1 MAAVET
7 LILTML
13 GLGLAVAVCSPVS
26 VVTVIVLLSMPVGRR
41 RAIAFVL
48 GWLVAIVL
56 IGAVTVFVL
65 HGQDFSSSK
74 TTPSKTA
81 SAVEILVGC
90 IIVLVAV
97 RAFRR
102 RSRAAN
108 APSAET
114 PKWLG
119 RLEQTNWL
127 LAALV
132 GAFMLTYSLTVAA
145 ASEILKADVSMA
157 DGAAAFGVYALAS
170 ITTIVAPIVVVLVA
184 PERAAETLRGWR
196 RWLLGNSRTVGLV
209 ALMVIG
215 AILSGVA
222 STTSHELEGES
233 QCHFRGVGLP
243 WVGFAS
249 PSSEK

>member
-26 VVTVIVLLSMPVGRR
+26 VVTVIVLLSMPVGRG
-41 RAIAFVL
+41 RAIAFVV

-65 HGQDFSSSK
+65 HGQDFSSRK

-97 RAFRR
+97 RGFWR
-102 RSRAAN
+102 RSRAA

-157 DGAAAFGVYALAS
+157 DGALAFGVYALAS

-184 PERAAETLRGWR
+184 PERAAETLQGWR

-215 AILSGVA
+215 AILIG
-222 STTSHELEGES
+222 
-233 QCHFRGVGLP
+233 RGIHDL
-243 WVGFAS
+243 A
-249 PSSEK
+249 